1 MCVVLN
7 GKRKKKK
14 KKDKQEKFQ
23 NTVDE
28 ISNKLGECTV
38 LHP

>member
-7 GKRKKKK
+7 GKRKKKN

-28 ISNKLGECTV
+28 ISTQLGECTA
-38 LHP
+38 LLP